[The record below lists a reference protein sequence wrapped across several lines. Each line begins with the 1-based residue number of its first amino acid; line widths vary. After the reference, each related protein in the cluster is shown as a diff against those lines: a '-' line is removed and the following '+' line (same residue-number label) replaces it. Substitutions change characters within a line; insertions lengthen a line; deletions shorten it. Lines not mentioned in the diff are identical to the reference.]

1 MRQFQNTVTIAFK
14 NWRKDG
20 DGMLRV
26 TARVLSEGVFKYLP
40 EESPDD
46 SQVLNGYVP
55 HYIPRKEF
63 TREALRTLEGKPV
76 IAGTHEWR
84 TPSNTNHDG
93 LTVGSVAGT
102 PRIEGKYV
110 VADLLITDKRAI
122 DQIEKG
128 ELVEISAGYSGDC
141 VAETGVLGGEQY
153 TASQHNLRFNHL
165 LLLPKGA
172 GRCGQDVRI
181 INNKSHKETTMA
193 KTLQRQ
199 FGNRRVDYTFQNED
213 DAKEAERMV
222 EDQKTF
228 NGEELEAA
236 MAAAEELKGQIT
248 ELQKK
253 YDENL
258 KVIEEQKARIDDLMS
273 AETQSAMADEAA
285 AQAEAEDAVLEDA
298 VENEDVTAEEKEE
311 IKNKLCNAKTFAA
324 RRAIVVQNALSISPE
339 QFKNWNQDAVDGAFE
354 TLAAKAQKRLQN
366 AKKSLMGGNSA
377 KLQNAGMTNLER
389 VLRPMRLS
397 NRKTTD
403 GRKE

>member
-1 MRQFQNTVTIAFK
+1 
-14 NWRKDG
+14 
-20 DGMLRV
+20 
-26 TARVLSEGVFKYLP
+26 
-40 EESPDD
+40 
-46 SQVLNGYVP
+46 
-55 HYIPRKEF
+55 
-63 TREALRTLEGKPV
+63 
-76 IAGTHEWR
+76 
-84 TPSNTNHDG
+84 
-93 LTVGSVAGT
+93 
-102 PRIEGKYV
+102 
-110 VADLLITDKRAI
+110 
-122 DQIEKG
+122 
-128 ELVEISAGYSGDC
+128 
-141 VAETGVLGGEQY
+141 
-153 TASQHNLRFNHL
+153 
-165 LLLPKGA
+165 
-172 GRCGQDVRI
+172 
-181 INNKSHKETTMA
+181 MA

-377 KLQNAGMTNLER
+377 KMQNAGMTNLER